1 MPEIL
6 ALEIRKGLRF
16 PTTSQGQALISFCL
30 GSHYSTS
37 QSPNQASPLPQTG
50 FSVFMSILLLRGSSL
65 SSGHNQRLVRSPSG
79 ASILP
84 FLGIHIYFNCSYS
97 TWAHLKNS
105 YKISPYLI
113 RTLTFSKT
121 SQSLRDI
128 LETKSNGC
136 SSRDMGLI
144 PSIHKTHI
152 NTCTS
157 HSRGSVTL
165 QGLRGTRHT
174 GCTQVYMP
182 LT

>member
-1 MPEIL
+1 M
-6 ALEIRKGLRF
+6 
-16 PTTSQGQALISFCL
+16 
-30 GSHYSTS
+30 ST
-37 QSPNQASPLPQTG
+37 
-50 FSVFMSILLLRGSSL
+50 LLLRGSSP
-65 SSGHNQRLVRSPSG
+65 SSGHDLRSPSIW

-84 FLGIHIYFNCSYS
+84 FLGIHIYFSCSYP

-105 YKISPYLI
+105 YKISPYLT

-121 SQSLRDI
+121 SQSWRDS
-128 LETKSNGC
+128 LDTKSNGC

-144 PSIHKTHI
+144 PSIYMTHI

-182 LT
+182 LI